1 MSSKKEK
8 LKNLKKQTKFNNHSK
23 KKKKDV
29 LKKPLNLKKT
39 QSKRMKLGDLV
50 FFKVIK

>member
-8 LKNLKKQTKFNNHSK
+8 LKNLKKQTKSNNHSK
-23 KKKKDV
+23 KKKNA